1 MGVAASDS
9 ARTEDM
15 AAVAERFLA
24 GVNVQILP
32 QHGPHQRLEA
42 MEVHYTLD
50 NDAELVPALIVQ
62 LQPYLVRFGI
72 CDAGGCVRVGIALEE
87 AVSNAIHH
95 GNLELSS
102 ALREEG
108 TDSYDL
114 LAQARRREAPFMH
127 RRVRIR
133 ARFSHDEAV
142 YIIRDEGP
150 GFDPQAIPDPTDPA
164 NLDQVSGRG
173 LLLMRS
179 FMDEVAYNAVGNELT
194 MVKRR
199 QGRRSGSLC
208 AS

>member
-42 MEVHYTLD
+42 IEVHYTLD

-62 LQPYLVRFGI
+62 LQPYLIRFGI

-108 TDSYDL
+108 NDAYDL

-164 NLDQVSGRG
+164 NLERESGRG

-179 FMDEVAYNAVGNELT
+179 FMDDVTYSSTGNQVTL
-194 MVKRR
+194 VKRR
-199 QGRRSGSLC
+199 E
-208 AS
+208 A